1 MEMWY
6 HRFVCATQ
14 TALSPVMSR
23 VKTRLRLE
31 KFTREG
37 NRMDKFVI
45 NGGKRLSGE
54 VEISGNKNA
63 SVAILA
69 AVSLCDEPCRIENLS
84 KIGDVDVF
92 MQIYER
98 LGAKITHIDE
108 KTIEIDCSTIKNVEI
123 PYKMTKLMRA
133 SYYFIGTL
141 LGRFGRAKVCMPG
154 GCDFGSRPID
164 QHIKGFE
171 ALGAA
176 VSVEHGFIET
186 IAKNGRLIGNSV
198 YFDTITVGAT
208 INVMLAATKADGLT
222 VIENAAKEPHVVD
235 VANFLNS
242 AGADIRGAGTDVIK
256 IRGVP
261 YLHSTVYG
269 VIPDQIEAGTFMA
282 IAAATGGDIL
292 IKNII
297 PKHLESIS
305 AKFTEMGAEIIAED
319 DWMRVRCSGR
329 LQRVNIKTQPHPGFP
344 TDMQP
349 QAGVLCAVASGT
361 SVISEGV
368 TENRFRYTE
377 ELARMGAMVKV
388 DGKTAVFEGVENLT
402 GATVRATD
410 LRAGVAMVIAGLVA
424 KGTTEVEDIIY
435 IERGYEFLEKKLSSL
450 GADIKRVSLLKNGEE
465 TALNQGTDDKVL
477 KKAN

>member
-1 MEMWY
+1 
-6 HRFVCATQ
+6 
-14 TALSPVMSR
+14 
-23 VKTRLRLE
+23 
-31 KFTREG
+31 
-37 NRMDKFVI
+37 MDKFVI
-45 NGGKRLSGE
+45 NGGRRLSGE

-63 SVAILA
+63 TVAILA

-84 KIGDVDVF
+84 QIGDVDVF

-98 LGAKITHIDE
+98 LGAKVTHIDQ
-108 KTIEIDCSTIKNVEI
+108 KTIEVDCSNIKNIEI
-123 PYKMTKLMRA
+123 PYKLTKLMRA

-176 VSVEHGFIET
+176 VSVEHALIET
-186 IAKNGRLIGNSV
+186 IAKSGRLVGNSV
-198 YFDTITVGAT
+198 YFDNITVGGT
-208 INVMLAATKADGLT
+208 INIMLAATKADGLT

-261 YLHSTVYG
+261 YLHSTTYG

-282 IAAATGGDIL
+282 IAVATGGDIL

-305 AKFTEMGAEIIAED
+305 AKLTEMGAEIIDED
-319 DWMRVRCSGR
+319 DWIRIRCENR

-349 QAGVLCAVASGT
+349 QAGVLCAVANGT

-368 TENRFRYTE
+368 TDNRFRYTE
-377 ELARMGAMVKV
+377 ELVRMGAMVKV
-388 DGKTAVFEGVENLT
+388 DGKTAVFEGVDNLT

-410 LRAGVAMVIAGLVA
+410 LRAGAAMVIAGLVA
-424 KGTTEVEDIIY
+424 KGTTEIEDINY
-435 IERGYEFLEKKLSSL
+435 IERGYEFLEKKLTAL
-450 GADIKRVSLLKNGEE
+450 GADIRRVTISKNGEE
-465 TALNQGTDDKVL
+465 IPSRQIRTVEKTL

>member
-1 MEMWY
+1 MWY
-6 HRFVCATQ
+6 HRFVYTTQ
-14 TALSPVMSR
+14 TALTPVMNM
-23 VKTRLRLE
+23 VLTRLRLE

-84 KIGDVDVF
+84 QIGDVDVF
-92 MQIYER
+92 MQIYDR
-98 LGAKITHIDE
+98 LGAKITHIDD
-108 KTIEIDCSTIKNVEI
+108 KTIEIDPSGIKNTEI
-123 PYKMTKLMRA
+123 PYKLTKLMRA

-186 IAKNGRLIGNSV
+186 IAKNGRLVGNSV
-198 YFDTITVGAT
+198 YFDNITVGGT

-242 AGADIRGAGTDVIK
+242 TGADIRGAGTDVIK

-261 YLHSTVYG
+261 YLHGTVYG

-319 DWMRVRCSGR
+319 DWMRVRCAGR

-368 TENRFRYTE
+368 TDNRFRYTE

-388 DGKTAVFEGVENLT
+388 DGKTAVFEGVDNLT

-435 IERGYEFLEKKLSSL
+435 IERGYEFLEKKLSVL
-450 GADIKRVSLLKNGEE
+450 GADIKRVSLSKNGEE
-465 TALNQGTDDKVL
+465 TSSNQEKAL